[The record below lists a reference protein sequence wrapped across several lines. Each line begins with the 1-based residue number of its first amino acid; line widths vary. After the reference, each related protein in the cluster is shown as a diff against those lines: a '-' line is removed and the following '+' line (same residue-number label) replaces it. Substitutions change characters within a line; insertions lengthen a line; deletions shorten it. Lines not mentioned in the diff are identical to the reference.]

1 MVHFGSLQVRQHETP
16 QRSSFIGR
24 LQNRRIPLL
33 GAILHPV
40 LELIRN
46 LVERRGLLKR
56 LNQPV
61 EQQPVEA
68 PVAESNAILVMFI

>member
-1 MVHFGSLQVRQHETP
+1 
-16 QRSSFIGR
+16 
-24 LQNRRIPLL
+24 
-33 GAILHPV
+33 
-40 LELIRN
+40 LIRN